1 MNYKQHPL
9 SSAFPAMQAEEF
21 QSLRDSIEAIG
32 VQNPITL
39 LDGMVIDGWH
49 RYSAANDLGMDCP
62 AVELG
67 DVDPRDFVLAQNK
80 TRRHITAAQLAMA
93 AVSVYKWQPAGRPPA
108 NNSALNAELHPD
120 DASKQFRT
128 ECGIKKTGI
137 SAELKQPE
145 IADRAGVSLRSL
157 QQAAAVEKSAA
168 PEVIDAVRDGS
179 IGLVKA
185 AAIARMP
192 REDQAEAINR
202 PIAKAPPPAPVQDD
216 DEFTETDVLRDQVE
230 DLQAALALAN
240 LGQIDPADKDQTAG
254 LIAELRAEIKTLR
267 ASLKAVT
274 TSRDSLMN
282 ELAQVKRQCISLTT
296 KLKKA
301 GA

>member
-93 AVSVYKWQPAGRPPA
+93 AVSVYKWQPAGRPYEKQHDSV
-108 NNSALNAELHPD
+108 NSAL
-120 DASKQFRT
+120 
-128 ECGIKKTGI
+128 
-137 SAELKQPE
+137 SAELTQAE
-145 IADRAGVSLRSL
+145 IAERAGVSVRSL
-157 QQAAAVEKSAA
+157 RQAATVEKSAA
-168 PEVIDAVRDGS
+168 PEVIDAVKHGAM
-179 IGLVKA
+179 GLVKA
-185 AAIARMP
+185 ASIAKLP

-202 PIAKAPPPAPVQDD
+202 PIAKAPPPAPVPDD
-216 DEFTETDVLRDQVE
+216 DEFTEADVLRDQVE

-240 LGQIDPADKDQTAG
+240 LGQVDPADKDQAAG